1 MPGQR
6 RTVGDFFED
15 CAPVFAHVRDRV
27 ADAEPLVTLLA
38 TAAFHL
44 AGANFGRR
52 LYLRAKDAAHNPL
65 FAELNE
71 DPTTVEVAATVL
83 VTTSCVATVDLG
95 CASIARF
102 AGHVTGELDPTK
114 QEWDFGRWRPP
125 RKPREQAD
133 WAARMAALDKR
144 APSLHV
150 WLSDLATYDPWLDLY
165 ALRNGI
171 VHKWWRRDI
180 TVYAGAIG
188 APSTP
193 SPFAGAKIE
202 IHLERAGV
210 LELDQA
216 LSSFYEMA
224 EERWKACVEAFLRV

>member
-1 MPGQR
+1 MPEQR
-6 RTVGDFFED
+6 RAIADFFED
-15 CAPVFAHVRDRV
+15 CVPVFAHLRELV

-52 LYLRAKDAAHNPL
+52 LYARPKDAAHNPL

-83 VTTSCVATVDLG
+83 VTTSCVSTVDLC
-95 CASIARF
+95 CAAIARF
-102 AGHVTGELDPTK
+102 AGHVKGELDPTK
-114 QEWDFGRWRPP
+114 QEWDFGKWRRPSRP
-125 RKPREQAD
+125 RDQAK
-133 WAARMAALDKR
+133 WEGRLAALEES
-144 APSLHV
+144 APSLHR
-150 WLSDLATYDPWLDLY
+150 WLSDLATSDLWLDLY

-180 TVYAGAIG
+180 TVFAGAIG
-188 APSTP
+188 APSTA
-193 SPFAGAKIE
+193 SPFAGAKIH

-216 LSSFYEMA
+216 LSSFYGMA
-224 EERWKACVEAFLRV
+224 EERWRTCVDAFLRV

>member
-1 MPGQR
+1 MPEQR
-6 RTVGDFFED
+6 RAIADFFED
-15 CAPVFAHVRDRV
+15 CAPVFAHLRDLG

-52 LYLRAKDAAHNPL
+52 LYARANDAAYNPL
-65 FAELNE
+65 FADLNE

-83 VTTSCVATVDLG
+83 VTTSCVSTVDLC
-95 CASIARF
+95 CAAIARF
-102 AGHVTGELDPTK
+102 AGHVKGELDQTK
-114 QEWDFGRWRPP
+114 QEWDFGKWRRPSRP
-125 RKPREQAD
+125 RDQAK
-133 WAARMAALDKR
+133 WEGRMAALDES
-144 APSLHV
+144 APSLHL
-150 WLSDLATYDPWLDLY
+150 WLSDLATSDLWLDLY

-180 TVYAGAIG
+180 SVFAGAIG
-188 APSTP
+188 APSTA
-193 SPFAGAKIE
+193 SPFAGAKIH

-216 LSSFYEMA
+216 LSSFLCRGRGTLA
-224 EERWKACVEAFLRV
+224 NLR